1 MQKLSTIQKRENLNA
16 VYKDG
21 APGPGGAY
29 HDYAVFRSG
38 PLDGESEPLA
48 LVLFQKGEPQR
59 IWLSSRCS
67 GCRPAGN
74 CSRPS
79 AQFPG
84 GGVLLPGKRLRTYP
98 YRRGSN
104 VAESAGR

>member
-38 PLDGESEPLA
+38 PLDGESEPRWCCSRRGAAKNLA
-48 LVLFQKGEPQR
+48 LVRVFWMPTCWKLFETVCA
-59 IWLSSRCS
+59 IS
-67 GCRPAGN
+67 
-74 CSRPS
+74 
-79 AQFPG
+79 
-84 GGVLLPGKRLRTYP
+84 
-98 YRRGSN
+98 RRGS
-104 VAESAGR
+104 SLAGKTPAHLPISKRL